1 MLVVLSCV
9 GLFLLVFVLVGVFH
23 AFLWNVEW
31 SSVEGL
37 RCWVSSYE
45 CGFMSQQLVVNYFS
59 YTCFVLLVFFVVF
72 DLEISLLLNLPLQ
85 GMLYKNLMY
94 YLFFLVLLCV
104 GYAMEV
110 YKGYALWVY

>member
-1 MLVVLSCV
+1 MFVMLSCV
-9 GLFLLVFVLVGVFH
+9 GLFLLVFVLVSVFH

-31 SSVEGL
+31 SSAVGL
-37 RCWVSSYE
+37 RCWVSPYE

-72 DLEISLLLNLPLQ
+72 DLEVSLLLNLPLQ

-94 YLFFLVLLCV
+94 YLFFLVLLCF
-104 GYAMEV
+104 GYAVEV